1 VSTYLKI
8 AAPMS
13 LSFLVPFFD
22 AEDDEPEE
30 LELEELFPRP
40 DFSIL

>member
-30 LELEELFPRP
+30 LEELFPRP
-40 DFSIL
+40 DFSLL